1 MENQSRLIFFLTC
14 NMYMYILVFFH
25 QRNYFL
31 VKILNFM
38 KKNYI
43 VLYIINKKQTKV
55 KINFMLKLL
64 LLF

>member
-1 MENQSRLIFFLTC
+1 
-14 NMYMYILVFFH
+14 MYTYILVFFH

-43 VLYIINKKQTKV
+43 VSYIINKKQTKV
-55 KINFMLKLL
+55 KINFMLK
-64 LLF
+64 

>member
-1 MENQSRLIFFLTC
+1 
-14 NMYMYILVFFH
+14 MYMYILVFFH

>member
-1 MENQSRLIFFLTC
+1 
-14 NMYMYILVFFH
+14 MYILEFFH

-55 KINFMLKLL
+55 KINFMLK
-64 LLF
+64 